1 MFTNSGRL
9 GVFLF
14 TLLMFAS
21 CSENKEQLFEPV
33 QKNVEVVDLST
44 YSPTLTRSSKPN
56 STKVLK
62 FKDENAYSQIVS
74 KLDAMTKEQV
84 LDYFQKLG
92 FDGAYTKLRAADKE
106 LDALFDI
113 EDDALFE
120 KEIQA
125 YKQKYKGEFSF
136 NAEDKYDLTPYMPFT
151 DKGLELVGNLDGV
164 VIIGDKIT
172 SPSNHE
178 PNYKRGIT
186 TLAVNGFPT
195 DPIDAVFRAYPNAAL
210 MIREGKYQSTATLG
224 FDGNGGGVLMLQ
236 LASQKK
242 KKFWKR
248 RHECDYTL
256 DIYLGYTYGIKK
268 YYQPNI
274 EQGLITSFLPGTPN
288 SRQFSDNAPCKFEH
302 FKSGGCP
309 NQDGEHEFR
318 VNFLSYGNI

>member
-74 KLDAMTKEQV
+74 KLGTMTKGQV

-92 FDGAYTKLRAADKE
+92 FDGAYTRLQTADKE

-113 EDDALFE
+113 EDDVLFE
-120 KEIQA
+120 KEIEA
-125 YKQKYKGEFSF
+125 YKQKYNGEFAF

-151 DKGLELVGNLDGV
+151 DRGLELVGNLDGII
-164 VIIGDKIT
+164 IIGNKVT

-186 TLAVNGFPT
+186 TMSAYGFPT
-195 DPIDAVFRAYPNAAL
+195 GPIRPYFRAYNESAL

-224 FDGNGGGVLMLQ
+224 YDQHGGTLMIQ

-256 DIYLGYTYGIKK
+256 DIYIGNVYSIEKFYEPNTEEGIKA
-268 YYQPNI
+268 I
-274 EQGLITSFLPGTPN
+274 LLPGLPN
-288 SRQFSDNAPCKFEH
+288 ARQFNAKTPCKFEH
-302 FKSGGCP
+302 FKSGCCP
-309 NQDGEHEFR
+309 NQDGKHEFIA
-318 VNFLSYGNI
+318 NIFDFWKG